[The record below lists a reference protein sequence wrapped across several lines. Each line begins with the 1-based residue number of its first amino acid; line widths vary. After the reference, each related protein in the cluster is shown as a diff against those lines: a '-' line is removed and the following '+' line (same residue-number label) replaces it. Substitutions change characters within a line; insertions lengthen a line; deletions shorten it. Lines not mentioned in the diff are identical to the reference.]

1 VSGSLGLIDWGVI
14 ALYAMGVVGVA
25 VWSARRTS
33 EDHDPFLAGRKV
45 SPLLVA
51 MSLVATALSGAT
63 FLGGPEQSYRGDLT
77 YLIGQVAEVIAIVLV
92 AFVFLPRYYKARV
105 TTVYEIIGARYGGGA
120 QRTVSGVFMMGRVL
134 ASGSRLFLAA
144 LAVALIL
151 FGTSQ
156 SFWAVLGAVV
166 IISVVA
172 CAYTLTGG
180 IRAVIWTDAAQ
191 LCVLL
196 LGAGVA
202 IWILL
207 GRIPLSTGELVQVLR
222 TPDPETGQAKATIV
236 ARGFDLSVD
245 FSLWSALTGLLLF
258 NLAAFG
264 TDQDLMQRMLT
275 CSSKGKAAASALLSK
290 VIGFG
295 AVAVFLTLGLLLWV
309 YYQRPDVMGD
319 AAPAVAPVAGVEV
332 FLGFILQDLPV
343 GVRGLVVA
351 GLFAAAMSTMDSTLN
366 ALSTT
371 SVCDFYNRWRP
382 NATPRDRERVSKWFV
397 FIWASA
403 LSGFA
408 LVCLPLQKLSGDT
421 LLVFVLG
428 VMLYAYTGMLAVFL
442 TAMFTKRGSAGSVV
456 AALATGFVS
465 VGLMQW
471 GPVVYNAYAAR
482 SGIELTE
489 LSISLGWRML
499 FGTVAA
505 FAVCVSVRGGDT
517 GERTRG

>member
-1 VSGSLGLIDWGVI
+1 MSGSLGAIDWGVVG
-14 ALYAMGVVGVA
+14 LYALGVVGVA
-25 VWSARRTS
+25 VWSSKRTS
-33 EDHDPFLAGRKV
+33 ADHDPFLAGRKV
-45 SPLLVA
+45 SPVLVA
-51 MSLVATALSGAT
+51 MSLVATAMSSAT
-63 FLGGPEQSYRGDLT
+63 FLGVPEQSYKWDLT
-77 YLIGQVAEVIAIVLV
+77 YLIGQVAEVAAILIV

-156 SFWAVLGAVV
+156 SFWAVLAAVV

-172 CAYTLTGG
+172 CLYTLTGG

-202 IWILL
+202 IWVLL
-207 GRIPLSTGELVQVLR
+207 GRIPLGIGELVEVLR
-222 TPDPETGQAKATIV
+222 TPDPETGKVKAAIV
-236 ARGFDLSVD
+236 DQEFSWSTEY
-245 FSLWSALTGLLLF
+245 SLWTTLTGLLLF

-290 VIGFG
+290 VIGFV
-295 AVAVFLTLGLLLWV
+295 AVAVFLVLGLLLWV
-309 YYQRPDVMGD
+309 YYTRPDVMGD
-319 AAPAVAPVAGVEV
+319 AVPAVAPKAGVEV
-332 FLGFILQDLPV
+332 FLGFILQDLPA

-382 NATPRDRERVSKWFV
+382 EATQRDRERVSKWFV

-408 LVCLPLQKLSGDT
+408 MLCVPLLKLSGDT

-456 AALATGFVS
+456 AALVTGFVS
-465 VGLMQW
+465 VGAMQW
-471 GPVVYNAYAAR
+471 GPVVVNAWAEEAGR
-482 SGIELTE
+482 EPVLP
-489 LSISLGWRML
+489 SIAMGWRML
-499 FGTVAA
+499 VGTVLA
-505 FAVCVSVRGGDT
+505 FAVCVSVKGGSG
-517 GERTRG
+517 GEAEHG